1 MLEEQNTSFNVRFL
15 GGFFLEFD
23 GKPIRI
29 VKNLRQKRIQML
41 LILLKAGKE
50 GVSYRRLIEML
61 EVEGEYFEKKLS
73 NLRSQISKLRK
84 FISET
89 GFPESSYLPTI
100 KGRYYF
106 NLEYAIESDTGKID
120 RLYKRLREQLD
131 PNKREAWLREIC
143 SIYQGEFLPSLAAE
157 EWAVVENSHYHEI
170 YQKCLKELGQI
181 LKKQRDYTELLQL
194 CTKACRL
201 HPYDGWQAL
210 RIDCLIA
217 QEKYQEAQEVSR
229 KANEMFEK
237 ELGVVPFRK
246 RVGAPIKTE
255 GRASLLQVMEE
266 LVEEESSY
274 GAYECSYPHFI
285 DACQLLMRISERE
298 GNSIL
303 LLLCTLSPE
312 SGSHVKETSEKRQ
325 VSERQ
330 MEQFGH
336 ILAGLVRNQDVYTRY
351 SKNQFLAILT
361 VDGDSGISFL
371 SRRLCWGWREFEK
384 REGLTVELEI
394 QTLNTFARE
403 EVM

>member
-1 MLEEQNTSFNVRFL
+1 
-15 GGFFLEFD
+15 
-23 GKPIRI
+23 
-29 VKNLRQKRIQML
+29 ML

-50 GVSYRRLIEML
+50 GVSCRRLIEML

-84 FISET
+84 FISES
-89 GFPESSYLPTI
+89 GFPESNYLPTT

-106 NLEYAIESDTGKID
+106 NMEYAIESDTGKID
-120 RLYKRLREQLD
+120 RLYKQLREQLD

-143 SIYQGEFLPSLAAE
+143 SIYQGEFLPSLTAE

-170 YQKCLKELGQI
+170 YRKCLKELGQI

-194 CTKACRL
+194 CTKASRL

-210 RIDCLIA
+210 RIDCLVA

-246 RVGAPIKTE
+246 RVGAPAKTE
-255 GRASLLQVMEE
+255 GRARLLQVMEE
-266 LVEEESSY
+266 LVEEESSC
-274 GAYECSYPHFI
+274 GAYECSYPHFL
-285 DACQLLMRISERE
+285 DACQLLTRIAERE

-303 LLLCTLSPE
+303 LLLCTLSPD
-312 SGSHVKETSEKRQ
+312 SGSRLKESPEKGQ

-330 MEQFGH
+330 MGQFGR

-361 VDGDSGISFL
+361 VDGDGGISFL
-371 SRRLCWGWREFEK
+371 SRRLCRGWREFEQ
-384 REGLTVELEI
+384 RERLTVKLEI